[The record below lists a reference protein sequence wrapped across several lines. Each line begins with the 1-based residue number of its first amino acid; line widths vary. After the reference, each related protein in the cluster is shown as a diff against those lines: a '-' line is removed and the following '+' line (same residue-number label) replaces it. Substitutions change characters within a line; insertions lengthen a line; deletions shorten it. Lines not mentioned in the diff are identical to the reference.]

1 MRPLTAKQQQILNF
15 VSRHCRERGFPPTLR
30 EIGEAVGPANVSA
43 VRGHLAAL
51 EKKGFIA
58 KDPDKARS
66 IRVVRS
72 PSVLS
77 AIKRK
82 LHQFAQTD
90 QNVLHRVAYG
100 IVLVTRK
107 RRKHFAAERRQW
119 IQAALNKQA
128 VERGW
133 TLLHKRIEP
142 DHLVFIAEVWPTHS
156 PHAVAHRVR
165 HACNAVRRRHLK
177 DFPGRR
183 LWAPGFAVTTDLGRL
198 DEIAERF
205 LNEVPAEK

>member
-1 MRPLTAKQQQILNF
+1 MRSLTSKQQQILNF
-15 VSRHCRERGFPPTLR
+15 VSRYCREREFPPTLR
-30 EIGEAVGPANVSA
+30 EIGEAVGPANISA

-51 EKKGFIA
+51 QKKGFIT

-66 IRVVRS
+66 IRIVRS
-72 PSVLS
+72 SSVLS
-77 AIKRK
+77 SFKHK
-82 LHQFAQTD
+82 LHQLAGMD
-90 QNVLHRVAYG
+90 RNVLYRVAYG

-107 RRKHFAAERRQW
+107 RRKHFVGNRREW
-119 IQAALNKQA
+119 IEAALDRQA
-128 VERGW
+128 VEHGW
-133 TLLHKRIEP
+133 TLLHKRVGG
-142 DHLVFIAEVWPTHS
+142 DHLVFVAEVWPTHS

-165 HACNAVRRRHLK
+165 RACNAVRRRHLK

-198 DEIAERF
+198 DEMAERF

>member
-15 VSRHCRERGFPPTLR
+15 VSRHCHERGFPPTLR
-30 EIGEAVGPANVSA
+30 EIGSAVGPANVSA

-51 EKKGFIA
+51 EKKGFITR
-58 KDPDKARS
+58 DPDKARS

-77 AIKRK
+77 TIKRK

-100 IVLVTRK
+100 IVLVTCK
-107 RRKHFAAERRQW
+107 RRKHFVGERRQW
-119 IQAALNKQA
+119 IESALDKQA
-128 VERGW
+128 VEHGW
-133 TLLHKRIEP
+133 SLLHKRIEP

-165 HACNAVRRRHLK
+165 HACNAVRRRHPK
-177 DFPGRR
+177 DFPGQR
-183 LWAPGFAVTTDLGRL
+183 LLAPGFAVTTDLGQL
-198 DEIAERF
+198 DEMVERF
-205 LNEVPAEK
+205 LNEVPAEE

>member
-1 MRPLTAKQQQILNF
+1 MRPLTSKQQQILNF
-15 VSRHCRERGFPPTLR
+15 VSRHCREHGFPPTMR

-51 EKKGFIA
+51 EKKGFIT

-66 IRVVRS
+66 IRIVGS
-72 PSVLS
+72 SSVLS
-77 AIKRK
+77 SIKRK
-82 LHQFAQTD
+82 LHQFAGTD
-90 QNVLHRVAYG
+90 QNVMYRVAYG
-100 IVLVTRK
+100 IALVTRN
-107 RRKHFAAERRQW
+107 RRKHFVGKRRQW
-119 IQAALNKQA
+119 IQAALEKQA
-128 VERGW
+128 VEHGW

-142 DHLVFIAEVWPTHS
+142 DHIAFVAEVWPTHS

-183 LWAPGFAVTTDLGRL
+183 LWSAGFAVTTDLGQL
-198 DEIAERF
+198 DEMVESF
-205 LNEVPAEK
+205 VNEVPAEK